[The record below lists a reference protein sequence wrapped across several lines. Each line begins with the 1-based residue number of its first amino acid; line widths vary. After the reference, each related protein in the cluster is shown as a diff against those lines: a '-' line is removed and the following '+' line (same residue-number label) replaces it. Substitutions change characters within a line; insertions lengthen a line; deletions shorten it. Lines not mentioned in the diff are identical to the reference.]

1 MAPHPKKID
10 AKKKVDWS
18 CKFCTKNAKKAT
30 RAKGHLNYAKDEFCR
45 ECGEHKRDAHLCAFT
60 DLEWKLKSW
69 NDRGGQAKA
78 WGADGATNSKGKD
91 KGGASASKASQ
102 KVSEL
107 QKKLKETERKLDEA
121 TGGTGILGDGT
132 KTTPGVDPTAAGA
145 KERLAAVKHRKSL
158 NVQWMK
164 SQREEH
170 IEKGNSDE
178 EKKKLGEEFDSS
190 ETLLNCK
197 AKDLA
202 YQVEIDNLTP
212 KATRARNFDTEI
224 AECGRQQKAGENNA
238 KQAQEAID
246 KATKRL
252 ADANA
257 TIKEQVDKMTKLKA
271 DKEAFL
277 LAQGVKANS
286 FDSFFEGDHWASLR
300 KNATVG
306 KKATELMR
314 ELDEL
319 NKLTVPT
326 VDLIAGSTEAVLPHT
341 EVPEHFDEDMVAD
354 ETADYVAEAQAAAT
368 SAGEKFGKAEL
379 AAAMKAGRAK
389 AKAAGR
395 FNVIGRGKNANKPT
409 LPKDKPVN

>member
-1 MAPHPKKID
+1 MAPMLKGD

-18 CKFCTKNAKKAT
+18 CKFCTKNAKKKM
-30 RAKGHLNYAKDEFCR
+30 RVPGHLNYAKDDCCR
-45 ECGEHKRDAHLCAFT
+45 ECGEHKRDAHLCAFA
-60 DLEWKLKSW
+60 DLDWKLKAW
-69 NDRGGQAKA
+69 NDRGGQATARGAVGAKSSKA
-78 WGADGATNSKGKD
+78 KD
-91 KGGASASKASQ
+91 KGGASNASQ

-107 QKKLKETERKLDEA
+107 QKKLKETERKLNEA
-121 TGGTGILGDGT
+121 TGGAGISGDGT
-132 KTTPGVDPTAAGA
+132 KPGVDPTTTEA
-145 KERLAAVKHRKSL
+145 KDRLAAVKHRKSL
-158 NVQWMK
+158 NIQWMK

-170 IEKGNSDE
+170 VEAGTTDE
-178 EKKKLGEEFDSS
+178 EKKKLGEAFDAS

-197 AKDLA
+197 AKDVA
-202 YQVEIDNLTP
+202 YQVQIDNLTP

-252 ADANA
+252 TEA
-257 TIKEQVDKMTKLKA
+257 TAAVKEQVEKMVKLKA
-271 DKEAFL
+271 DKETFL

-341 EVPEHFDEDMVAD
+341 EVPEHFDEDMVAE

>member
-18 CKFCTKNAKKAT
+18 CKFCTKHAQKVT
-30 RAKGHLNYAKDEFCR
+30 RAKGHLNYASDDFCR
-45 ECGEHKRDAHLCAFT
+45 ECGEHKREAHLCAYT
-60 DLEWKLKSW
+60 ELQHKLTTW
-69 NDRGGQAKA
+69 NGRGGQGAS
-78 WGADGATNSKGKD
+78 WGASGAASSKAKD
-91 KGGASASKASQ
+91 KAGANKSNASQ

-107 QKKLKETERKLDEA
+107 QKKLKETELKLKEA
-121 TGGTGILGDGT
+121 TGGTGSVGAGI
-132 KTTPGVDPTAAGA
+132 KQPPGVDPTTAAA
-145 KERLAAVKHRKSL
+145 KDRLAAVKHRKSL

-170 IEKGNSDE
+170 IEPGANDE

-190 ETLLNCK
+190 KTLLDCK
-197 AKDLA
+197 AKDVA

-224 AECGRQQKAGENNA
+224 AECGRQQKAGENNV

-252 ADANA
+252 TDATA
-257 TIKEQVDKMTKLKA
+257 AVKEQAEKMVKLKA
-271 DKEAFL
+271 DKESFL

-319 NKLTVPT
+319 NKLAVPT
-326 VDLIAGSTEAVLPHT
+326 IDLIAESTEAVLPHT
-341 EVPEHFDEDMVAD
+341 EVPEHFDEDMIAD
-354 ETADYVAEAQAAAT
+354 EIADDVAEAQEKAIAA
-368 SAGEKFGKAEL
+368 GLPFGKTEVAAE
-379 AAAMKAGRAK
+379 MKKARAK

-395 FNVIGRGKNANKPT
+395 FNVISRGKKT
-409 LPKDKPVN
+409 GPKDKPVN

>member
-1 MAPHPKKID
+1 
-10 AKKKVDWS
+10 
-18 CKFCTKNAKKAT
+18 
-30 RAKGHLNYAKDEFCR
+30 
-45 ECGEHKRDAHLCAFT
+45 
-60 DLEWKLKSW
+60 
-69 NDRGGQAKA
+69 
-78 WGADGATNSKGKD
+78 
-91 KGGASASKASQ
+91 
-102 KVSEL
+102 
-107 QKKLKETERKLDEA
+107 
-121 TGGTGILGDGT
+121 
-132 KTTPGVDPTAAGA
+132 
-145 KERLAAVKHRKSL
+145 
-158 NVQWMK
+158 MK

-170 IEKGNSDE
+170 VEAGANDE
-178 EKKKLGEEFDSS
+178 EKKKLGEVFDAS

-197 AKDLA
+197 AKDVA
-202 YQVEIDNLTP
+202 YQVQIDNLTP

-252 ADANA
+252 TEA
-257 TIKEQVDKMTKLKA
+257 TATVKEQVEKMVKLKA

-319 NKLTVPT
+319 NKLAVPT
-326 VDLIAGSTEAVLPHT
+326 IDLITVSTEAVLPHT
-341 EVPEHFDEDMVAD
+341 EVPEHFDEDMIAD
-354 ETADYVAEAQAAAT
+354 EIANDVAEAQAAAT
-368 SAGEKFGKAEL
+368 SAGVAFGKAEV
-379 AAAMKAGRAK
+379 AAALKAGRAK

-395 FNVIGRGKNANKPT
+395 FKVIARGKNANKPE